1 VDASVP
7 LYPAIEPYRTGML
20 SVSDLHSIYFEESGN
35 PHGKPVVF
43 LHGGPGGGTEPR
55 HRRFFDPRRY
65 RIVLFDQR
73 GCGRS
78 TPHASL
84 VDNTTWHLVA
94 DIERLREHLDIE
106 RWQVFGGSWGSTL
119 ALAYAQQYA
128 QRVTELVLRGIF
140 TFADDEMSWFYGAG
154 THWLYPDAWEAF
166 RNEIPAAEQDDLVA
180 AYHRRLCSDDR
191 ETRERA
197 ARAWSTWECSVATLL
212 QDPDLIAHCDDIA
225 FTMAF
230 ARIECHYFVNRG
242 FLTHGTQLLDALDRV
257 RGIPGTIVHG
267 RYDVICPLRNAWR
280 LHRAW
285 PEAELV
291 IVEAAG
297 HSANEPGISAALRRA
312 TDRFANR

>member
-1 VDASVP
+1 
-7 LYPAIEPYRTGML
+7 ML
-20 SVSDLHSIYFEESGN
+20 GVSDLHSIYFEESGN

-78 TPHASL
+78 VPHASL
-84 VDNTTWHLVA
+84 IDNTTWDLVL
-94 DIERLREHLDIE
+94 DIEKLRTHLGIE

-119 ALAYAQQYA
+119 ALAYAERHRE
-128 QRVTELVLRGIF
+128 RVTELVLRGIF
-140 TFADDEMSWFYGAG
+140 TFAEDEMAWFYGAG
-154 THWLYPDAWEAF
+154 THWLYPDAWAAF
-166 RNEIPAAEQDDLVA
+166 VGAIPVAEQGDLIA
-180 AYHRRLCSDDR
+180 AYHRRLCSPDR
-191 ETRERA
+191 GVREHA

-212 QDPDLIAHCDDIA
+212 QDPDLIAHCNDIS

-242 FLTHGTQLLDALDRV
+242 FLSHGNQLLDDIAAV
-257 RGIPGTIVHG
+257 RGIPGVIVHG

-285 PEAELV
+285 PEAQLQ
-291 IVEAAG
+291 IIEAAG
-297 HSANEPGISAALRRA
+297 HSANEPGVSAALRSA
-312 TDRFANR
+312 TDRFADR